1 MTPYMGWNTYYGIGG
16 TFDEQTIV
24 GVAKALVDRG
34 LASAGY
40 RIVWLDYGWASGARG
55 GDGEL
60 IVAEDQWPN
69 GLRWLTE
76 LLHAM
81 GLLAGIYTDAGASG
95 SDGHGV
101 GSLGHYQQDADRFA
115 AWGFDAVKI
124 DFCGGGQQHLDPRSV
139 YPEFVGAI
147 RANSSSRPMVVNICN
162 FWRPGQ
168 VGDGYPPLERSAY
181 ATHEWASQIAE
192 SWRTDTDIG
201 FIRDVTF
208 ENVLRN
214 LDANARH
221 PESAGPGHF
230 NDPDYVVP
238 ELGIS
243 PVEAQTQLTMWA
255 VVAAPLVIGA
265 DVRALSSE
273 TVAMLSN
280 PDVIAVD
287 QDPLGIQGIL
297 SSRDSDRDIEVWVKP
312 LFGGA
317 KAVAL
322 LNRGTRQQ
330 PIEVDTADIGLPATG
345 ALQVRD
351 LWTGAT
357 STEAGAIAAE
367 VSGHGARL
375 YRVTPAAPT

>member
-24 GVAKALVDRG
+24 SVAQELLDRG

-40 RIVWLDYGWASGARG
+40 RIVWLDYGWPSGARG
-55 GDGEL
+55 ANGEL
-60 IVAEDQWPN
+60 IVAEDQWPH
-69 GLRWLTE
+69 GLRWLTD

-81 GLLAGIYTDAGASG
+81 GLLAGIYTDAGTSG
-95 SDGHGV
+95 SDGQGV

-115 AWGFDAVKI
+115 ACGFDAVKI

-139 YPEFVGAI
+139 YSEFVGAI
-147 RANSSSRPMVVNICN
+147 RANSSSRPMVVNACN

-192 SWRTDTDIG
+192 SWRTDTDYI
-201 FIRDVTF
+201 
-208 ENVLRN
+208 
-214 LDANARH
+214 
-221 PESAGPGHF
+221 
-230 NDPDYVVP
+230 VP

-243 PVEAQTQLTMWA
+243 PVKAQTQLTMWA

-287 QDPLGIQGIL
+287 QDPLGIQGIP
-297 SSRDSDRDIEVWVKP
+297 SSRDSDRDIEMCVKP

-322 LNRGTRQQ
+322 LNRGTQQ
-330 PIEVDTADIGLPATG
+330 QAIEIDTTDVGLPATS

-351 LWTGAT
+351 LWTGTT

-367 VSGHGARL
+367 VPAHGALL